1 MRPAE
6 DIGKLIRKLNDKT
19 SARMD
24 ERVIGDILR
33 ALEESGKTS
42 TAIQPN
48 IGRIIMKS
56 PVTKLAA
63 AAAII
68 IAIVLSM
75 HLWDKSTS
83 SAYAFEQTVKAMQGK
98 RSFHIQ
104 TYFGQRRKD
113 EFWAE
118 FDKDGKLIRFRQE
131 EGDDPKRILLTT
143 WQDDVKTQYY
153 PPPWGVKLISH
164 ADNSRGGIEGLEEFD
179 PETVVQ
185 EVHELVNK
193 GRAVMEIQDPPRY
206 ANLMTIR
213 VKRIDGKPLRQ
224 VLVVNPE
231 TKLVVR
237 VDDYWDTREGGKS
250 FHHGIEVLEY
260 NRKIDPRLFEP
271 NLPADTLVMD
281 QVTQEVGMP
290 QGDLSDEEIAVK
302 VVREALEAWAK
313 GDFARAGKLC
323 GGAPR
328 RMLDAYSHVRP
339 VRIIS
344 LGKPEKLDI
353 AIPRY
358 WVPCEVEVRR
368 DGQLEIISGKFGAF
382 TVNGRP
388 GRWYVVIMHTR

>member
-1 MRPAE
+1 
-6 DIGKLIRKLNDKT
+6 
-19 SARMD
+19 
-24 ERVIGDILR
+24 
-33 ALEESGKTS
+33 
-42 TAIQPN
+42 
-48 IGRIIMKS
+48 MKS